1 MSPSRSSGPCFP
13 IITNIFGDH
22 VILMYKQLGLRDLKK
37 KFFLPAMCKSLHNP
51 VLPNTSLCC
60 AVWWPFCFSL
70 LLLPVFW
77 LHPKLKAALCVVERP
92 WSLPPG
98 YFRPPLKPQ
107 IHGLS
112 RRTFQKMEKLTRDR
126 LWETRRN
133 EKRKPCLDIYL

>member
-1 MSPSRSSGPCFP
+1 MPPSSSSGPCFP

-37 KFFLPAMCKSLHNP
+37 
-51 VLPNTSLCC
+51 
-60 AVWWPFCFSL
+60 CFSYQPCANPCITQFFQTL
-70 LLLPVFW
+70 LSVVQCGGLSASRCPSS
-77 LHPKLKAALCVVERP
+77 LCVVERP
-92 WSLPPG
+92 WNLPPG
-98 YFRPPLKPQ
+98 YFRAPLKPQ

-126 LWETRRN
+126 LWGTRRN